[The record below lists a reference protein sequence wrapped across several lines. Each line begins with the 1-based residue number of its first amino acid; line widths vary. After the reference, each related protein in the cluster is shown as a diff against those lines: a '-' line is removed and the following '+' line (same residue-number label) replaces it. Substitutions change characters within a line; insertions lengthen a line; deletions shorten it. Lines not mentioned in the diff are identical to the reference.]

1 MVEFD
6 MHRAVCKSQQL
17 TQPPLALSVP
27 LSRFTSR
34 VGGGSA
40 FYVRPHHT
48 PQQIHIMKKRI
59 SLFIVGC
66 LLSTML
72 LADDTDSR
80 QKLVGTWVYSVTNTL
95 GMQRTNMITKVTQYR
110 ADGTFDMTGE
120 FGLIAPT
127 NNGFTNYVLLNGVWV
142 LSEIQKFPYK
152 RQIGGSGIWRIEQGC
167 FYSTFTHNLGEAHV
181 ESGRRSYILTNLDNR
196 VSFYT
201 GPIDWEM
208 KYEIISITGQDFI
221 KRDGSGRVE
230 AATRIQ

>member
-1 MVEFD
+1 
-6 MHRAVCKSQQL
+6 
-17 TQPPLALSVP
+17 
-27 LSRFTSR
+27 
-34 VGGGSA
+34 
-40 FYVRPHHT
+40 
-48 PQQIHIMKKRI
+48 MKERI
-59 SLFIVGC
+59 SLIIVGC

-95 GMQRTNMITKVTQYR
+95 VTQRTNMLTQVTKYR

-120 FGLIAPT
+120 FGIIAPT
-127 NNGFTNYVLLNGVWV
+127 NEGVTNYVHLNGVWV

-167 FYSTFTHNLGEAHV
+167 LYSTFTHNLGETHV
-181 ESGRRSYILTNLDNR
+181 ESGTRSYILTNLDNR
-196 VSFYT
+196 ISFYT
-201 GPIDWEM
+201 GPINREM